1 MIHSYNMHKR
11 ADHVS
16 FIHPSTSNLVHQFVA
31 SHNKSNFCYRFFNHV
46 CFCVKTNYTYQ
57 TFLICKGC
65 YNFSEY
71 PRPLR
76 FLHWDLTMTTS
87 PGTKQLFIHFCHS
100 CSNGK
105 YSQIHSF
112 QRGLKC
118 TGFVPT
124 FF

>member
-1 MIHSYNMHKR
+1 MHKR
-11 ADHVS
+11 ANHVS
-16 FIHPSTSNLVHQFVA
+16 FIHHSTSNLVHQFVA

-71 PRPLR
+71 PRPSR
-76 FLHWDLTMTTS
+76 FLHWAPIMTTS
-87 PGTKQLFIHFCHS
+87 PGTKQVFLFIHFCHS

-118 TGFVPT
+118 TGFVST